1 LSGDGQASPDRG
13 GALYVVATPIGNPED
28 ITARA
33 VRVLHEADLI
43 ACEDTRR
50 TSRMLAA
57 HGICTP
63 TISYFEHNEQR
74 RAPEL
79 VQRLQGGESIA
90 LVTDA
95 GTPTISDP
103 GYRLVRAALEAGI
116 RVAAVPGACAAI
128 AALSVAGLATDRFT
142 FEGFI
147 PARPAARRKL
157 LAELAGE
164 TRTMV
169 FFETARRLRTTLEE
183 MASSF
188 GGDRHAAVVR
198 EITKTFEETLRGTL
212 KELSEI
218 VGAHEPRGE
227 ITLVVE
233 GAGKTVPGL
242 ERAANGAISVEMLC
256 EAGLSLKQASA
267 VVAKL
272 RKVGRR
278 EVYQQVL
285 RERRMRESS

>member
-1 LSGDGQASPDRG
+1 MSADGQAPPDG
-13 GALYVVATPIGNPED
+13 GVLYVVATPIGNPED

-33 VRVLHEADLI
+33 MRVLREADLI

-57 HGICTP
+57 HGVHTA

-74 RAPEL
+74 RALEL
-79 VQRLQGGESIA
+79 VERLQAGENVA

-103 GYRLVRAALEAGI
+103 GYRLVRAALDAGI
-116 RVAAVPGACAAI
+116 RVVAVPGACAAI
-128 AALSVAGLATDRFT
+128 AALSVAGLATNRFA

-157 LAELAGE
+157 LVALAGE

-169 FFETARRLRTTLEE
+169 FFEAARRLLTTLEE

-212 KELSEI
+212 NELSEI
-218 VGAHEPRGE
+218 VRTHEPRGE
-227 ITLVVE
+227 ITLIVE
-233 GAGKTVPGL
+233 GAAKMIPSV
-242 ERAANGAISVEMLC
+242 ERAADGAISVEMLC

-272 RKVGRR
+272 RKLSRR
-278 EVYQQVL
+278 EVYQQAL
-285 RERRMRESS
+285 RERRMRENS